1 MECIFA
7 SYILHVVNVSNN
19 PTSSVTV
26 PLGMSATV
34 NIPTTTTMVTIPTE
48 DSRTAENSIGTL
60 IGLALF
66 GVIILLLF
74 ISVLLIGVWAFKKH
88 KKKSQI
94 KSQG

>member
-19 PTSSVTV
+19 PTSSV